1 MPSSGGFL
9 RWMSTTSHPESKG
22 ERRGITI
29 STLRASHER
38 KKAMAVTILGT
49 IKNGGAYKVNRKKGK
64 QIMISFT
71 VIDELGNGY
80 ACQMWPDDPQ
90 HEQLAEVI
98 GFARRRQ
105 VQCTVAGYSVR
116 ERVDQNGNTRLQAN
130 FVVTDVI
137 IPGVMSTQA
146 A

>member
-1 MPSSGGFL
+1 MCFGLVHQVRAS
-9 RWMSTTSHPESKG
+9 G
-22 ERRGITI
+22 ERKTV
-29 STLRASHER
+29 
-38 KKAMAVTILGT
+38 MAVTIIGT
-49 IKNGGAYKVNRKKGK
+49 IKSGGAYEVNGKKGK

-71 VIDELGNGY
+71 VVDELGNGY

-98 GFARRRQ
+98 GLVRRRQ
-105 VQCTVAGYSVR
+105 VQCMVAGYSVR

-137 IPGVMSTQA
+137 IPGVIGAQA

>member
-1 MPSSGGFL
+1 MSVRLVVLSSCLHSFSLLGTSCL
-9 RWMSTTSHPESKG
+9 RPYD
-22 ERRGITI
+22 
-29 STLRASHER
+29 ER
-38 KKAMAVTILGT
+38 KKAMAVTIVGT
-49 IKNGGAYKVNRKKGK
+49 IKAGGAYEVNGKKGK

-98 GFARRRQ
+98 GLVRRRQ

-130 FVVTDVI
+130 FVVTDVV
-137 IPGVMSTQA
+137 IPGVFDTQA

>member
-1 MPSSGGFL
+1 MYEPL
-9 RWMSTTSHPESKG
+9 MKG
-22 ERRGITI
+22 
-29 STLRASHER
+29 
-38 KKAMAVTILGT
+38 KNVMAVTILGT
-49 IKNGGAYKVNRKKGK
+49 IKNGGAYEVNGKKGK

-71 VIDELGNGY
+71 VVDELGNGY

-90 HEQLAEVI
+90 HAELAEVI
-98 GFARRRQ
+98 GLVRRRQ

-137 IPGVMSTQA
+137 IPGVKSTQA